1 MHIQTI
7 KSKKGINVPSNKK
20 HIAALLAILV
30 LPSLL
35 FSSCAAIAEMNSDP
49 PDNTDSTTQI
59 SDPAALAEWVADGII
74 TVSEYTNSS
83 ALNANFTLFSR
94 TDDQY
99 VYIGIKAKATGWIS
113 IGFQPLP
120 AKGHT
125 SADFALGGVSNGA
138 AYIYDLWGLNKEEHS
153 LDTKLGGTSSILE
166 YGGTESGGYTI
177 LEFKRLL
184 TTGDTY
190 DQNIVHGSNNILWAY
205 SDEDG
210 FAAMHISEGTGKINI
225 P

>member
-1 MHIQTI
+1 
-7 KSKKGINVPSNKK
+7 VPSNKK

-99 VYIGIKAKATGWIS
+99 VYIGIKAKATGLDFNRFS
-113 IGFQPLP
+113 TP
-120 AKGHT
+120 ACQRPHFG
-125 SADFALGGVSNGA
+125 
-138 AYIYDLWGLNKEEHS
+138 
-153 LDTKLGGTSSILE
+153 
-166 YGGTESGGYTI
+166 
-177 LEFKRLL
+177 
-184 TTGDTY
+184 
-190 DQNIVHGSNNILWAY
+190 
-205 SDEDG
+205 
-210 FAAMHISEGTGKINI
+210 
-225 P
+225 

>member
-1 MHIQTI
+1 ML
-7 KSKKGINVPSNKK
+7 SNKK
-20 HIAALLAILV
+20 YIPVILGILI

-35 FSSCAAIAEMNSDP
+35 FSSCAAIAEMNSNQNT
-49 PDNTDSTTQI
+49 NTDSADTTQI
-59 SDPAALAEWVADGII
+59 TDPAELAEWTADGII
-74 TVSEYTNSS
+74 TANEYTNSS
-83 ALNANFTLFSR
+83 TLSANFTLFSR

-113 IGFQPLP
+113 IGFQPVS

-125 SADFALGGVSNGA
+125 GADFALGGVSNGA
-138 AYIYDLWGLNKEEHS
+138 AYIYDLWGISKDEHS
-153 LDTKLGGTSSILE
+153 LDTKLGGTNSILE

-184 TTGDTY
+184 VTGDSY

-210 FAAMHISEGTGKINI
+210 FAAMHTAEGTGKINI